1 MLTDTLTAPEAAT
14 LQFEKDT
21 YFGFEVPFMR
31 YLGLQPEH
39 IEPGYARARLPLNAN
54 LTNSRGDV
62 HGGTMMSVLDF
73 ILSAAARSHDPL
85 SYGVVTIDM
94 STHFLNVARTDLVF
108 EARPLRRGRSI
119 VFCEGSVKDAND
131 VEVCTARAVFKL
143 VALNKD

>member
-1 MLTDTLTAPEAAT
+1 MSAPEAAT
-14 LQFEKDT
+14 FQFEKDS
-21 YFGFEVPFMR
+21 YFGFEIPFMR
-31 YLGLQPEH
+31 YLGLQAEH
-39 IEPGYARARLPLNAN
+39 IEPGYARARLPLHKS

-73 ILSAAARSHDPL
+73 IMSAAARSHDPL
-85 SYGVVTIDM
+85 SYGLATIDM
-94 STHFLNVARTDLVF
+94 STQFLSVARTDLVF

-119 VFCEGSVKDAND
+119 VFCEGSVKDTNN